1 MNVHGKP
8 VYQGIQSDP
17 AWNHVFNKSMAD
29 ICTIEMK
36 KILEKYKGFEGIS
49 MLVDVGGGIGQS
61 LNMIISKYPSIKGI
75 NFDLPQVIQHAPI
88 YPGIYISFHT
98 RAHIYTIATLLSK
111 SRKLKKFNNSI
122 KFVGNYHKEIYIGKK
137 IINVG

>member
-88 YPGIYISFHT
+88 YPGIFLPI
-98 RAHIYTIATLLSK
+98 RARAYYKTMLSK

-122 KFVGNYHKEIYIGKK
+122 KFVGNYYKKIYIGK
-137 IINVG
+137 

>member
-88 YPGIYISFHT
+88 YPGIFLSIHT
-98 RAHIYTIATLLSK
+98 RAYYKTLLSK
-111 SRKLKKFNNSI
+111 SRKLKKINNSI
-122 KFVGNYHKEIYIGKK
+122 KFVGNYYKDIYIGK
-137 IINVG
+137 